1 MPPNTEPISAGPL
14 IRLLVLFLVAANYH
28 KYLRWITKP
37 SPGLMFIFN
46 MCIKVKPVATL
57 AEAHA
62 MRFVAEHTS
71 VPVPKIYCAFIHKGS
86 TYTVMSKMNGK
97 MVCQGWRSRSEESK
111 SRIHTQL
118 RRMITEIRSIP
129 APEGTNVGSVDGGPF
144 CDCRLPSSLLW
155 GPFCTTRDFHQALAN
170 GIDLDITI
178 TNLPSDVQDLFE
190 FYRESNS
197 RPVLTHGDL
206 SCLNILIEGDD
217 VVGIV
222 DWETAGWLPPYWEY
236 TCAKNVNPMM
246 EFWAEEV
253 DKFLEPMPHEL
264 EMERIRRKYFGDT

>member
-46 MCIKVKPVATL
+46 MCIKVKLVATL

-71 VPVPKIYCAFIHKGS
+71 VPVPKIYCALF
-86 TYTVMSKMNGK
+86 MNGK

-111 SRIHTQL
+111 SRIYTQL

-129 APEGTNVGSVDGGPF
+129 APEGTSVGSVDGGPF

-170 GIDLDITI
+170 
-178 TNLPSDVQDLFE
+178 
-190 FYRESNS
+190 ESNS

-222 DWETAGWLPPYWEY
+222 DWEIAGWLPPYWEY

-246 EFWAEEV
+246 EFRAEEV
-253 DKFLEPMPHEL
+253 DKILEPMPHEL
-264 EMERIRRKYFGDT
+264 EMERIKRKYFGDT